1 MSKRRLLCAGF
12 SFKILYLCCT
22 TNCQAQ
28 NNSFCVPSSCGDISI
43 RYLFRLKADPE
54 NCGHPEPIFMLECQ
68 KNRTILSSK
77 SQRYNVHAIN
87 YNNFTI
93 RIADPGLDRDNY
105 SSCPIY
111 SSVDYD
117 LSSSYMYLASS
128 QSITLLNCISPIN
141 NSLYIENPFCG
152 NKNAFSNSSKILS
165 YFVNG
170 NILGSDLEESCTFD
184 TVVLTSSSIP
194 LQENATYST
203 IHNALAFGLSFAFG
217 FELSWCRVMC
227 GECDASKGTCIVEDN
242 QIRCRH
248 YCYEDTPLSERS
260 LRCKIMPYLCLEQF
274 SENGKAENFNYYK
287 VDNETIE
294 ELLKHQ
300 DNLMPIKY
308 SYSEIKKMTKGF
320 KDKLGG
326 EKCGT
331 VFKGNLRSGPF
342 FAIKMMANSIAS
354 GKEFINEV
362 AKIGRI
368 RHANVVKLIGFC
380 IEGSN
385 QALVYE
391 FMPNGSLDKYVYSQE
406 GTVSLSYRNMF
417 KISLG
422 MARGINYLHQDF
434 EHIGIKLHNILLDEN
449 LNPKISDLD
458 LTKLYPLDD
467 IGGVSYKADIY
478 NFGMMLM
485 EMARRRENMKSI
497 C

>member
-1 MSKRRLLCAGF
+1 
-12 SFKILYLCCT
+12 
-22 TNCQAQ
+22 
-28 NNSFCVPSSCGDISI
+28 
-43 RYLFRLKADPE
+43 
-54 NCGHPEPIFMLECQ
+54 ML
-68 KNRTILSSK
+68 
-77 SQRYNVHAIN
+77 AIN

-111 SSVDYD
+111 SSVDND

-141 NSLYIENPFCG
+141 NSLYIENPYCG
-152 NKNAFSNSSKILS
+152 NKSAFSNSSKIRS
-165 YFVNG
+165 YFVIG
-170 NILGSDLEESCTFD
+170 SILGSDLEESCTFD

-203 IHNALAFGLSFAFG
+203 IHVALAFG
-217 FELSWCRVMC
+217 FELYWYRAMC
-227 GECDASKGTCIVEDN
+227 GKCDASKGTCIVEDN

-248 YCYEDTPLSERS
+248 YCYEDTPISERT
-260 LRCKIMPYLCLEQF
+260 LRCKLDYYAPFIVLIGLPVIGLLIAIRLLCGLPF
-274 SENGKAENFNYYK
+274 VLGLIVYK
-287 VDNETIE
+287 WRRRHLSVDDKTIE
-294 ELLKHQ
+294 EYLKHQ

-308 SYSEIKKMTKGF
+308 SYSEIKKMTKSF

-326 EKCGT
+326 GRCGT

-342 FAIKMMANSIAS
+342 VAIKMMANSVAS

-380 IEGSN
+380 IEGSKR
-385 QALVYE
+385 ALVYE

-406 GTVSLSYRNMF
+406 GTVSLSYEKMF

-422 MARGINYLHQDF
+422 MARGIDYLHQDS
-434 EHIGIKLHNILLDEN
+434 EHIDIKLHNILLDEN
-449 LNPKISDLD
+449 FNPKISDLG
-458 LTKLYPLDD
+458 LVKLYPLDD
-467 IGGVSYKADIY
+467 IGGVSYKADLY

-485 EMARRRENMKSI
+485 EMARRRGNMNPFAEKFEPSLLPFLGI
-497 C
+497 RSAQ

>member
-1 MSKRRLLCAGF
+1 MLKRRLLCAGF
-12 SFKILYLCCT
+12 SFKILFLCCT

-43 RYLFRLKADPE
+43 RYLFRLKAGPK

-77 SQRYNVHAIN
+77 LQRYNVHAIN

-93 RIADPGLDRDNY
+93 RIADPGLYRDNY

-111 SSVDYD
+111 SYVVYD

-141 NSLYIENPFCG
+141 NLVYIENPFCG
-152 NKNAFSNSSKILS
+152 NKRAFSNSSKILS
-165 YFVNG
+165 YFVIG

-184 TVVLTSSSIP
+184 TMVLTSSGIP

-203 IHNALAFGLSFAFG
+203 IHNALAFG
-217 FELSWCRVMC
+217 FELSWYRVMC

-248 YCYEDTPLSERS
+248 YYYEDTPPSERS
-260 LRCKIMPYLCLEQF
+260 LRCSK
-274 SENGKAENFNYYK
+274 
-287 VDNETIE
+287 
-294 ELLKHQ
+294 
-300 DNLMPIKY
+300 
-308 SYSEIKKMTKGF
+308 
-320 KDKLGG
+320 
-326 EKCGT
+326 
-331 VFKGNLRSGPF
+331 
-342 FAIKMMANSIAS
+342 
-354 GKEFINEV
+354 
-362 AKIGRI
+362 
-368 RHANVVKLIGFC
+368 
-380 IEGSN
+380 

-434 EHIGIKLHNILLDEN
+434 EHIDIKLHNILLDEN

-458 LTKLYPLDD
+458 LAKLYLLDD
-467 IGGVSYKADIY
+467 IGGVSYKADLY

-485 EMARRRENMKSI
+485 EMARRRENMNPFAKNLSQVYFPSWVYDQLNEGKELEMGDATEEERKMMIVALWCIQMRLEDRPSTNKVVEMLEADIGILRMPPKSFPI
-497 C
+497 TGDMAKDDKYTARVEESV